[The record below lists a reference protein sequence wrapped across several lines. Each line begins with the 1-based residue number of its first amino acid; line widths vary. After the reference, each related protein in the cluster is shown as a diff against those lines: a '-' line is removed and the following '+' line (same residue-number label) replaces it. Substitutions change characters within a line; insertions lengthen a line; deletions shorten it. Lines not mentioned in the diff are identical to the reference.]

1 MILITNAT
9 GFVGRAVVYR
19 LAAERRQARCLL
31 RASRRVQRLPTGI
44 LFSTVSAS
52 MDDLPA
58 LRSAMQD
65 VTAVIHLAGEFDLEQ
80 AGPLHSHVQ
89 DTANLVEATREVGV
103 RRFIYL
109 SRLGADRTS
118 AYPLFRVAG
127 EAETVV
133 RESELDYTILQT
145 AVTYGPEDAFTNVL
159 AMLAKA
165 IPYVLPIPDPGL
177 SRFQPL
183 WIVDLVRCM
192 EATLERDD
200 LIGQAIPLGG
210 PEHFTFEQLVLVV
223 LAAAGL
229 RRRLVRVRLPFIEGA
244 ITLGDTLLPRFPTPS
259 WWLDLLAVGS
269 ATDLVTV
276 QRHFGFEPC
285 RFTECVDYLGH
296 KRAWRRDLLRLV
308 IHRS

>member
-9 GFVGRAVVYR
+9 TFVGRALMSR
-19 LAAERRQARCLL
+19 LIVNQRQVRCLL
-31 RASRRVQRLPTGI
+31 RASRREQQLPTGL

-80 AGPLHSHVQ
+80 GGPLHTHVQ
-89 DTANLVEATREVGV
+89 DTANLIEATREVGV
-103 RRFIYL
+103 RRFIYV

-118 AYPLFRVAG
+118 AYPLFRVSG
-127 EAETVV
+127 EAEAVV
-133 RESELDYTILQT
+133 RESELDYTILQ
-145 AVTYGPEDAFTNVL
+145 AALTYGPEDAFTNVL
-159 AMLAKA
+159 AMLAKT

-183 WIVDLVRCM
+183 WGVDLVQCI
-192 EATLERDD
+192 EATLGRDD
-200 LIGQAIPLGG
+200 LIGQTIHIGG
-210 PEHFTFEQLVLVV
+210 PEHFTFEQLMMAV
-223 LAAAGL
+223 LAAAGA
-229 RRRLVRVRLPFIEGA
+229 RRRLVRVRFPLIQGA
-244 ITLGDTLLPRFPTPS
+244 ITLCDALLPRTPTPP

-276 QRHFGFEPC
+276 QRHFGFEPH
-285 RFTECVDYLGH
+285 RLAERLDYLGR
-296 KRAWRRDLLRLV
+296 KRPWRRDLLRLV

>member
-9 GFVGRAVVYR
+9 GFVGRAVVCR
-19 LAAERRQARCLL
+19 LAAERWQARCLL
-31 RASRRVQRLPTGI
+31 RASRRAQRLPTGI

-65 VTAVIHLAGEFDLEQ
+65 VTAVIHLEGELDLERG
-80 AGPLHSHVQ
+80 GPLQGHVQ
-89 DTANLVEATREVGV
+89 DTANLIEATREVGV

-127 EAETVV
+127 EAESVV
-133 RESELDYTILQT
+133 RESELDYTILQA

-159 AMLAKA
+159 AMLAKT

-183 WIVDLVRCM
+183 WVMDLVHCI
-192 EATLERDD
+192 EATLGRDD
-200 LIGQAIPLGG
+200 LIGRVVPLGG
-210 PEHFTFEQLVLVV
+210 PEHFTFEQLVLAV
-223 LAAAGL
+223 LKAVGV
-229 RRRLVRVRLPFIEGA
+229 RRRLMRVRMPLMEASIA
-244 ITLGDTLLPRFPTPS
+244 LCDTLLPRTLTPP

-269 ATDLVTV
+269 ATDLVTT
-276 QRHFGFEPC
+276 QRHFGFEP
-285 RFTECVDYLGH
+285 RRLAECVDYLGR
-296 KRAWRRDLLRLV
+296 KRPWRRDLLSFV
-308 IHRS
+308 FHRD

>member
-9 GFVGRAVVYR
+9 TFVGRALVSRLVVN
-19 LAAERRQARCLL
+19 RQEVRCLL
-31 RASRRVQRLPTGI
+31 RASRREQQLPTGL

-80 AGPLHSHVQ
+80 GGPLHTHVR
-89 DTANLVEATREVGV
+89 DTANLVEATREAGV

-118 AYPLFRVAG
+118 AYLIFRDLG
-127 EAETVV
+127 EAEAVV
-133 RESELDYTILQT
+133 RESELDYTILQA
-145 AVTYGPEDAFTNVL
+145 AVTYGPEDVFTNVL

-165 IPYVLPIPDPGL
+165 IPYLLPIPDSGF

-183 WIVDLVRCM
+183 WVVDLVRCI
-192 EATLERDD
+192 EATLSRDD
-200 LIGQAIPLGG
+200 LIGQTIHVGG
-210 PEHFTFEQLVLVV
+210 PEHFTFEQLLTQI
-223 LAAAGL
+223 LAAAGM
-229 RRRLVRVRLPFIEGA
+229 RRRIVRVRTPLIQGA
-244 ITLGDTLLPRFPTPS
+244 ILLCDALLPRTPMPS
-259 WWLDLLAVGS
+259 WWLDLLTVGS

-276 QRHFGFEPC
+276 QRHFDFEP
-285 RFTECVDYLGH
+285 RRLAECLDYLGR
-296 KRAWRRDLLRLV
+296 KRPWRRDLLRLV
-308 IHRS
+308 LRP